1 MEILI
6 IVIVYIIYKLF
17 SFSNEG
23 NELEN
28 IGDVTPS
35 LEINYENTDGSK
47 KTISKKNSLKNSE
60 KTKSLTFKHLS
71 EWLDNPSPNRSFYS
85 LSLVF
90 NIIMLDKP
98 NVTVVS
104 NKIFNSLEDNKINSS
119 VETIYENIVRLWSD
133 LSLNTE
139 YIKLKN
145 NNFLHSTELKSEN
158 LKFVEKLFVNAIDNQ
173 ANYIFNKKK
182 VIDDL
187 NYLFEIITKNTTGEF
202 L

>member
-6 IVIVYIIYKLF
+6 IIIVYIIYKLF

-47 KTISKKNSLKNSE
+47 KTDNKKNNLKDSE
-60 KTKSLTFKHLS
+60 NTKSLTFENLT
-71 EWLDNPSPNRSFYS
+71 EWLENPTPNRSFYS

-90 NIIMLDKP
+90 NIIMQDTP
-98 NVTVVS
+98 TITTVS
-104 NKIFNSLEDNKINSS
+104 NKTFKALEDNKINTS
-119 VETIYENIVRLWSD
+119 VETIYENIVRLWNDS
-133 LSLNTE
+133 SLNTE
-139 YIKLKN
+139 YIKLNN
-145 NNFLHSTELKSEN
+145 NNFIHSTELKNEN
-158 LKFVEKLFVNAIDNQ
+158 LRLIEKLFKNAMDNQ

-182 VIDDL
+182 IIKDL
-187 NYLFEIITKNTTGEF
+187 NYLFEIITKKSQVDF

>member
-1 MEILI
+1 VEILI
-6 IVIVYIIYKLF
+6 IVIFYIIYKLF

-47 KTISKKNSLKNSE
+47 KTDNKKNNLKDSE
-60 KTKSLTFKHLS
+60 NTKSLTFENLT
-71 EWLDNPSPNRSFYS
+71 EWLDNSSPNRSFYS

-90 NIIMLDKP
+90 NIIMQDK
-98 NVTVVS
+98 TSITLVS
-104 NKIFNSLEDNKINSS
+104 NNIFKTLDDNKINTS
-119 VETIYENIVRLWSD
+119 VETIYENIVRLWNDS
-133 LSLNTE
+133 SLNTE

-158 LKFVEKLFVNAIDNQ
+158 LKILEKLFINAMDNQ

-182 VIDDL
+182 VINDL

>member
-17 SFSNEG
+17 NFSNEG

-47 KTISKKNSLKNSE
+47 KTDNKKNNLKNSE
-60 KTKSLTFKHLS
+60 NTNSLTFENLT
-71 EWLDNPSPNRSFYS
+71 EWLDNSSPNRSFYS

-90 NIIMLDKP
+90 NIIMQDK
-98 NVTVVS
+98 TSITLVS
-104 NKIFNSLEDNKINSS
+104 NNIFKALEDNKINTS
-119 VETIYENIVRLWSD
+119 VETIYENIVRLWNDS
-133 LSLNTE
+133 SLNTE

-158 LKFVEKLFVNAIDNQ
+158 LKILEKLFINAMDNQ

-182 VIDDL
+182 VINDL

>member
-1 MEILI
+1 VEILI

-47 KTISKKNSLKNSE
+47 KTDNKKNNLKDSE
-60 KTKSLTFKHLS
+60 NTKSLTFENLT
-71 EWLDNPSPNRSFYS
+71 EWLENPTPNRSFYS

-90 NIIMLDKP
+90 NIIMQD
-98 NVTVVS
+98 TRSITTVS
-104 NKIFNSLEDNKINSS
+104 NKTFKALEDNKINTS
-119 VETIYENIVRLWSD
+119 VETIYENIVRLWNDS
-133 LSLNTE
+133 SLNTE
-139 YIKLKN
+139 YIKLNN
-145 NNFLHSTELKSEN
+145 NNFLHSTELKNEN
-158 LKFVEKLFVNAIDNQ
+158 LRLIEKLFKNALDNQ

-182 VIDDL
+182 IIKDL
-187 NYLFEIITKNTTGEF
+187 NYLFEIITKKSQVDF

>member
-6 IVIVYIIYKLF
+6 IIIVYIIYKLF
-17 SFSNEG
+17 SFSNQG

-47 KTISKKNSLKNSE
+47 KTDNKKNNLKDSE
-60 KTKSLTFKHLS
+60 NTKSLTFENLT
-71 EWLDNPSPNRSFYS
+71 EWLENPTPNRSFYS

-90 NIIMLDKP
+90 NIIMQDTP
-98 NVTVVS
+98 TITTVS
-104 NKIFNSLEDNKINSS
+104 NKTFKALEDNKINTS
-119 VETIYENIVRLWSD
+119 VETIYENIVRLWNDS
-133 LSLNTE
+133 SLNTE
-139 YIKLKN
+139 YIKLNN
-145 NNFLHSTELKSEN
+145 NNFIHSTELKNEN
-158 LKFVEKLFVNAIDNQ
+158 LRLIEKLFKNAMDNQ

-182 VIDDL
+182 IIKDL
-187 NYLFEIITKNTTGEF
+187 NYLFEIITKKSQVDF

>member
-1 MEILI
+1 VEILI
-6 IVIVYIIYKLF
+6 IIIVYIIYKLF

-47 KTISKKNSLKNSE
+47 KTDNKKNNLKDSE
-60 KTKSLTFKHLS
+60 NTKSLTFENLT
-71 EWLDNPSPNRSFYS
+71 EWLENPTPNRSFYS

-90 NIIMLDKP
+90 NIIMQDTP
-98 NVTVVS
+98 TITTVS
-104 NKIFNSLEDNKINSS
+104 NKTFKALEDNKINTS
-119 VETIYENIVRLWSD
+119 VETIYENIVRLWNDS
-133 LSLNTE
+133 SLNTE
-139 YIKLKN
+139 YIKLNN
-145 NNFLHSTELKSEN
+145 NNFIHSTELKNEN
-158 LKFVEKLFVNAIDNQ
+158 LRLIEKLFKNAMDNQ

-182 VIDDL
+182 IIKDL
-187 NYLFEIITKNTTGEF
+187 NYLFEIITKKSQVDF

>member
-35 LEINYENTDGSK
+35 LEINYKNTDGSK
-47 KTISKKNSLKNSE
+47 KTDKKNLKNSE
-60 KTKSLTFKHLS
+60 NTNSLTFENLT
-71 EWLDNPSPNRSFYS
+71 EWLDNSSPNRSFYS

-90 NIIMLDKP
+90 NIIMQDK
-98 NVTVVS
+98 TSITLVS
-104 NKIFNSLEDNKINSS
+104 NNIFKALEDNKINTS
-119 VETIYENIVRLWSD
+119 VETIYENIVRLWNDS
-133 LSLNTE
+133 SLNTE

-158 LKFVEKLFVNAIDNQ
+158 LKILEKLFINAMDNQ

-182 VIDDL
+182 VVNDL

>member
-1 MEILI
+1 VEILI

-23 NELEN
+23 SELEN
-28 IGDVTPS
+28 IRDVTPS

-47 KTISKKNSLKNSE
+47 KTDNKKNNLKDSE
-60 KTKSLTFKHLS
+60 NTKSLTFKNLS
-71 EWLDNPSPNRSFYS
+71 EWLDNSSPNRSFYS

-90 NIIMLDKP
+90 NIIMQDK
-98 NVTVVS
+98 TSITLVS
-104 NKIFNSLEDNKINSS
+104 NKIFKALEDNKINTS
-119 VETIYENIVRLWSD
+119 VETIYENIVRLWNDS
-133 LSLNTE
+133 SLNTE

-158 LKFVEKLFVNAIDNQ
+158 LKIIEKLFINAMDNQ

-182 VIDDL
+182 VINDL

>member
-90 NIIMLDKP
+90 NIVMLDKP
-98 NVTVVS
+98 NITVVS

>member
-47 KTISKKNSLKNSE
+47 KTDNKKNNLKDSE
-60 KTKSLTFKHLS
+60 NTKSLTFKNLS
-71 EWLDNPSPNRSFYS
+71 EWLDNSSPSRSFYS

-90 NIIMLDKP
+90 NIIMQDK
-98 NVTVVS
+98 TSITLVS
-104 NKIFNSLEDNKINSS
+104 NKIFKALEDNKINTS
-119 VETIYENIVRLWSD
+119 VETIYENIVRLWNDS
-133 LSLNTE
+133 SLNTE

-158 LKFVEKLFVNAIDNQ
+158 LKIIEKLFINAMDNQ

-182 VIDDL
+182 VINDL

>member
-47 KTISKKNSLKNSE
+47 KTDNKKNNLKDSE
-60 KTKSLTFKHLS
+60 NTKSLTFENLT
-71 EWLDNPSPNRSFYS
+71 EWLENPTPNRSFYS

-90 NIIMLDKP
+90 NIIMQD
-98 NVTVVS
+98 TRSITTVS
-104 NKIFNSLEDNKINSS
+104 NKTFKALEDNKINTS
-119 VETIYENIVRLWSD
+119 VETIYENIVRLWNDS
-133 LSLNTE
+133 SLNTE
-139 YIKLKN
+139 YIKLNN
-145 NNFLHSTELKSEN
+145 NNFLHSTELKNEN
-158 LKFVEKLFVNAIDNQ
+158 LRLIEKLFKNALDNQ

-182 VIDDL
+182 IIKDL
-187 NYLFEIITKNTTGEF
+187 NYLFEIITKKSQVDF

>member
-1 MEILI
+1 VEILI

-47 KTISKKNSLKNSE
+47 KTDNKKNNLKDSE
-60 KTKSLTFKHLS
+60 NTKSLTFKNLS
-71 EWLDNPSPNRSFYS
+71 EWLDNSSPSRSFYS

-90 NIIMLDKP
+90 NIIMQDK
-98 NVTVVS
+98 TSITLVS
-104 NKIFNSLEDNKINSS
+104 NKIFKALEDNKINTS
-119 VETIYENIVRLWSD
+119 VETIYENIVRLWNDS
-133 LSLNTE
+133 SLNTE

-158 LKFVEKLFVNAIDNQ
+158 LKIIEKLFINAMDNQ

-182 VIDDL
+182 VINDL

>member
-6 IVIVYIIYKLF
+6 IIIVYIIYKLF
-17 SFSNEG
+17 SFSNQG

-47 KTISKKNSLKNSE
+47 KTDKKKNNLKDSE
-60 KTKSLTFKHLS
+60 NTKSLTFENLT
-71 EWLDNPSPNRSFYS
+71 EWLENPTPNRSFYS

-90 NIIMLDKP
+90 NIIMQDTP
-98 NVTVVS
+98 TITTVS
-104 NKIFNSLEDNKINSS
+104 NKTFKALEDNKINTS
-119 VETIYENIVRLWSD
+119 VETIYENIVRLWNDS
-133 LSLNTE
+133 SLNTE
-139 YIKLKN
+139 YIKLNN
-145 NNFLHSTELKSEN
+145 NNFIHSTELKNEN
-158 LKFVEKLFVNAIDNQ
+158 LRLIEKLFKNAMDNQ

-182 VIDDL
+182 IIKDL
-187 NYLFEIITKNTTGEF
+187 NYLFEIITKKSQVDF

>member
-17 SFSNEG
+17 NFSNEG

-47 KTISKKNSLKNSE
+47 KTDNKKNNLKNSE
-60 KTKSLTFKHLS
+60 NTNSLTFENLT
-71 EWLDNPSPNRSFYS
+71 EWLDNSSPNRSFYS

-90 NIIMLDKP
+90 NIIMQDK
-98 NVTVVS
+98 TSITLVS
-104 NKIFNSLEDNKINSS
+104 NNIFKALEDNKINTS
-119 VETIYENIVRLWSD
+119 VETIYENIVRLWNDS
-133 LSLNTE
+133 SLNTE

-158 LKFVEKLFVNAIDNQ
+158 LKIIEKLFINAMDNQ

-182 VIDDL
+182 VINDL

>member
-6 IVIVYIIYKLF
+6 IVIIYAVYK
-17 SFSNEG
+17 FSNISSESV
-23 NELEN
+23 ELKN
-28 IGDVTPS
+28 IGDTETS
-35 LEINYENTDGSK
+35 LEINYENTDSSK
-47 KTISKKNSLKNSE
+47 KTTSKKNSLKNSE
-60 KTKSLTFKHLS
+60 KTKPLTFKNLA

-98 NVTVVS
+98 NITVVA

-119 VETIYENIVRLWSD
+119 VETIYENILRLWND

-139 YIKLKN
+139 YIKLQN
-145 NNFLHSTELKSEN
+145 NNFLHSTELKGESLN
-158 LKFVEKLFVNAIDNQ
+158 SIEKLFKNAIDNQ

-182 VIDDL
+182 VVGDL
-187 NYLFEIITKNTTGEF
+187 NYLFEIITKNSTGEF

>member
-6 IVIVYIIYKLF
+6 IIIVYIIYKLF

-47 KTISKKNSLKNSE
+47 KTDNKKNNLKDSE
-60 KTKSLTFKHLS
+60 NTKSLTFENLT
-71 EWLDNPSPNRSFYS
+71 EWLENPTPNRSFYS

-90 NIIMLDKP
+90 NIIMQDTP
-98 NVTVVS
+98 TITTVS
-104 NKIFNSLEDNKINSS
+104 NKTFKALEDNKINTS
-119 VETIYENIVRLWSD
+119 VETIYENIVRLWNDS
-133 LSLNTE
+133 SLNTE
-139 YIKLKN
+139 YIKLSN
-145 NNFLHSTELKSEN
+145 NNFIHSTELKNEN
-158 LKFVEKLFVNAIDNQ
+158 LRLIEKLFKNAMDNQ

-182 VIDDL
+182 IIKDL
-187 NYLFEIITKNTTGEF
+187 NYLFEIITKKSQVDF

>member
-6 IVIVYIIYKLF
+6 IIGIYIIYKLF
-17 SFSNEG
+17 TFSNEG

-35 LEINYENTDGSK
+35 VEIKYENPDNSK
-47 KTISKKNSLKNSE
+47 KTKNKKNNFKDGE
-60 KTKSLTFKHLS
+60 KTKSLTFENLT
-71 EWLDNPSPNRSFYS
+71 EWIENPTPNRSFYS

-90 NIIMLDKP
+90 NIIMLDKQS
-98 NVTVVS
+98 VTTVS
-104 NKIFNSLEDNKINSS
+104 SKIFKTLEDNKISTS
-119 VETIYENIVRLWSD
+119 IETIYENILRLWGD
-133 LSLNTE
+133 ASLNTE

-145 NNFLHSTELKSEN
+145 NNFIHSTQIKKEN
-158 LKFVEKLFVNAIDNQ
+158 LRLLEKLFKYAIDNQ
-173 ANYIFNKKK
+173 ANYIFNRKK

>member
-6 IVIVYIIYKLF
+6 IIIVYIIYKLF

-47 KTISKKNSLKNSE
+47 KTDNKKNNLKDSE
-60 KTKSLTFKHLS
+60 NTKSLTFENLT
-71 EWLDNPSPNRSFYS
+71 EWLENPTPNRSFYS

-90 NIIMLDKP
+90 NIIMQDTP
-98 NVTVVS
+98 TITTVS
-104 NKIFNSLEDNKINSS
+104 NKTFKALEDNKINTS
-119 VETIYENIVRLWSD
+119 VETIYENIVRLWNDS
-133 LSLNTE
+133 SLNTE
-139 YIKLKN
+139 YIILNN
-145 NNFLHSTELKSEN
+145 NNFIHSTELKNEN
-158 LKFVEKLFVNAIDNQ
+158 LRLIEKLFKNAMDNQ

-182 VIDDL
+182 IIKDL
-187 NYLFEIITKNTTGEF
+187 NYLFEIITKKSQVDF

>member
-1 MEILI
+1 VEILI

-17 SFSNEG
+17 NFSNEG

-47 KTISKKNSLKNSE
+47 KTDNKKNNLKNSE
-60 KTKSLTFKHLS
+60 NTNSLTFENLT
-71 EWLDNPSPNRSFYS
+71 EWLDNSSPNRSFYS

-90 NIIMLDKP
+90 NIIMQDK
-98 NVTVVS
+98 TSITLVS
-104 NKIFNSLEDNKINSS
+104 NNIFKALEDNKINTS
-119 VETIYENIVRLWSD
+119 VETIYENIVRLWNDS
-133 LSLNTE
+133 SLNTE

-158 LKFVEKLFVNAIDNQ
+158 LKIIEKLFINAMDNQ

-182 VIDDL
+182 VINDL